1 MKSYFNEVKAMITL
15 KELVQEQIW
24 NDMTDLQII
33 KAYFELNDLES
44 EGIDII
50 SELTKAK
57 INKIKNKYE
66 VAETW
71 VCMLPS
77 KYLYENYSLDIADH
91 LHRLELDYLMNG
103 CELSGKQL
111 KWAKENVPN
120 IKMPECYFQPLIAW
134 LEEKGIEFK

>member
-1 MKSYFNEVKAMITL
+1 MITL
-15 KELVQEQIW
+15 KELIQNQTW
-24 NDMTDLQII
+24 SDATDIQII
-33 KAYFELNDLES
+33 KAYFELNDLETD
-44 EGIDII
+44 GIDII
-50 SELTKAK
+50 SELTKTK

-77 KYLYENYSLDIADH
+77 KYLYENYSLDIADR

-103 CELSGKQL
+103 GELSDKQL
-111 KWAKENVPN
+111 KWAEENVHN

>member
-1 MKSYFNEVKAMITL
+1 MITL
-15 KELVQEQIW
+15 RELVQEQMW
-24 NDMTDLQII
+24 NDVTDLWII

-57 INKIKNKYE
+57 INKIKNRYE
-66 VAETW
+66 TAETW

-77 KYLYENYSLDIADH
+77 KYLYENYSLDIADR

-103 CELSGKQL
+103 GELSDKQL

-120 IKMPECYFQPLIAW
+120 IKMPECYFQPLITW
-134 LEEKGIEFK
+134 LEGKGIKFK

>member
-1 MKSYFNEVKAMITL
+1 MITL
-15 KELVQEQIW
+15 KELVQEQSW
-24 NDMTDLQII
+24 NDATDLQII
-33 KAYFELNDLES
+33 KAYFELNDLEAD
-44 EGIDII
+44 GIDII
-50 SELTKAK
+50 SELTKSK
-57 INKIKNKYE
+57 INKIKNRYA

-77 KYLYENYSLDIADH
+77 KYLYETYSIDTADR

-103 CELSGKQL
+103 CKLSDKQL
-111 KWAKENVPN
+111 KWAKKNVPN

>member
-1 MKSYFNEVKAMITL
+1 MITL
-15 KELVQEQIW
+15 RELVQEQTW
-24 NDMTDLQII
+24 NDMTDIQII

-77 KYLYENYSLDIADH
+77 KYLYENYSLDIADR

-103 CELSGKQL
+103 GELSDKQL

-120 IKMPECYFQPLIAW
+120 IRMPECYFQPLIAW
-134 LEEKGIEFK
+134 LEDREIRFK

>member
-1 MKSYFNEVKAMITL
+1 MITL
-15 KELVQEQIW
+15 RELVQNQIW
-24 NDMTDLQII
+24 NDTTDIQII

-57 INKIKNKYE
+57 INKIKNKYA

-77 KYLYENYSLDIADH
+77 KYLYENYSLDIADR

-103 CELSGKQL
+103 GELSDKQL

-120 IKMPECYFQPLIAW
+120 IKMPECYFQPLITW
-134 LEEKGIEFK
+134 LEKREIRFK

>member
-1 MKSYFNEVKAMITL
+1 MITL
-15 KELVQEQIW
+15 KELVQEQTW
-24 NDMTDLQII
+24 NDMTDIQII

-44 EGIDII
+44 SGIDII

-66 VAETW
+66 TAETW

-77 KYLYENYSLDIADH
+77 KYLYENYSLDIADR

-103 CELSGKQL
+103 GELSDKQL
-111 KWAKENVPN
+111 RWAKENVPS
-120 IKMPECYFQPLIAW
+120 IKMPECYFQPLITW
-134 LEEKGIEFK
+134 LKGKGVKFK

>member
-1 MKSYFNEVKAMITL
+1 MVITL
-15 KELVQEQIW
+15 RELVQEQTW

-33 KAYFELNDLES
+33 KAYFELNDLEAD
-44 EGIDII
+44 GIDII
-50 SELTKAK
+50 SELTKSK
-57 INKIKNKYE
+57 INNIKNRYA

-77 KYLYENYSLDIADH
+77 KYLYENYELDIADR

-103 CELSGKQL
+103 GELSDKQL

-120 IKMPECYFQPLIAW
+120 IRMPECYFQPLIAW
-134 LEEKGIEFK
+134 LEDREIRFKQVK

>member
-1 MKSYFNEVKAMITL
+1 MITL
-15 KELVQEQIW
+15 RELVQEQTW
-24 NDMTDLQII
+24 NDMTDIQII

-77 KYLYENYSLDIADH
+77 KYLYENYSLDIADR

-103 CELSGKQL
+103 GELSDKQL

-120 IKMPECYFQPLIAW
+120 IRMPECYFQPLIAW
-134 LEEKGIEFK
+134 LEDREIRFN

>member
-1 MKSYFNEVKAMITL
+1 MVITL
-15 KELVQEQIW
+15 RELVQEQTW

-33 KAYFELNDLES
+33 KAYFELNDLEAD
-44 EGIDII
+44 GIDII
-50 SELTKAK
+50 SELTKSK
-57 INKIKNKYE
+57 INNIKNRYA

-77 KYLYENYSLDIADH
+77 KYLYENYELDIADR

-103 CELSGKQL
+103 GELSDKQL

-120 IKMPECYFQPLIAW
+120 IRMPECYFQPLIAW
-134 LEEKGIEFK
+134 LEDREIRFN

>member
-1 MKSYFNEVKAMITL
+1 MVITL
-15 KELVQEQIW
+15 RELVQEQTW

-33 KAYFELNDLES
+33 KAYFELNDLEAD
-44 EGIDII
+44 GIDII
-50 SELTKAK
+50 SELTKSK
-57 INKIKNKYE
+57 INNIKNRYA

-77 KYLYENYSLDIADH
+77 KYLYENYELDIADR

-103 CELSGKQL
+103 GELSDKQL

-120 IKMPECYFQPLIAW
+120 IRMPECYFQPLIAW
-134 LEEKGIEFK
+134 LEDREIRFK

>member
-1 MKSYFNEVKAMITL
+1 MITL
-15 KELVQEQIW
+15 KQLVQEQSW
-24 NDMTDLQII
+24 NDATDLQII

-44 EGIDII
+44 DGIDII

-57 INKIKNKYE
+57 INKIRNKYE

-77 KYLYENYSLDIADH
+77 KYLYETYSLDIADR

-103 CELSGKQL
+103 CELSDKQF
-111 KWAKENVPN
+111 KWAKKNVPN

>member
-1 MKSYFNEVKAMITL
+1 MITL
-15 KELVQEQIW
+15 KQLVQEQSW
-24 NDMTDLQII
+24 NDATDLQII

-44 EGIDII
+44 DGIDII

-57 INKIKNKYE
+57 INKIRNKYE
-66 VAETW
+66 VAEIW

-77 KYLYENYSLDIADH
+77 KYLYETYSLDIADR

-103 CELSGKQL
+103 CELSDKQF
-111 KWAKENVPN
+111 KWAKKNVPN

-134 LEEKGIEFK
+134 LEEKGIKFK

>member
-1 MKSYFNEVKAMITL
+1 MITL
-15 KELVQEQIW
+15 RELVQEQTC
-24 NDMTDLQII
+24 NDMTDIQII

-77 KYLYENYSLDIADH
+77 KYLYENYSLDIADR

-103 CELSGKQL
+103 GELSDKQL

-134 LEEKGIEFK
+134 LEEREIRFKQVK

>member
-1 MKSYFNEVKAMITL
+1 MITL
-15 KELVQEQIW
+15 KELVQEQSW
-24 NDMTDLQII
+24 NDATDLQII
-33 KAYFELNDLES
+33 KAYFELNDLEAD
-44 EGIDII
+44 GIDII

-57 INKIKNKYE
+57 INKIRNKYE
-66 VAETW
+66 IAETW

-77 KYLYENYSLDIADH
+77 KYLYENYSLDIADR

-103 CELSGKQL
+103 CELSDKQL

-120 IKMPECYFQPLIAW
+120 IKMPKCYFNPLIVW

>member
-1 MKSYFNEVKAMITL
+1 MITL
-15 KELVQEQIW
+15 RELVQEQTW
-24 NDMTDLQII
+24 NDMTDIQII

-77 KYLYENYSLDIADH
+77 KYLYENYSLDIADR

-103 CELSGKQL
+103 GELSDKQL

-134 LEEKGIEFK
+134 LEEREIRFKQVK

>member
-1 MKSYFNEVKAMITL
+1 MITL
-15 KELVQEQIW
+15 RELVQEQTW
-24 NDMTDLQII
+24 NDMTDIQII

-44 EGIDII
+44 NGIDII
-50 SELTKAK
+50 SELTKSK
-57 INKIKNKYE
+57 INKIKNRYA

-77 KYLYENYSLDIADH
+77 KYLYENYELDVADR

-103 CELSGKQL
+103 GELSDKQL

-120 IKMPECYFQPLIAW
+120 IRMPECYFQPLIAW
-134 LEEKGIEFK
+134 LEDREIRFK

>member
-1 MKSYFNEVKAMITL
+1 MITL
-15 KELVQEQIW
+15 KELVQNQTW
-24 NDMTDLQII
+24 NDATDIQVI

-44 EGIDII
+44 DGIDII

-66 VAETW
+66 TAETW

-77 KYLYENYSLDIADH
+77 KYLYENYELDVADR

-103 CELSGKQL
+103 GKLSDKQL
-111 KWAKENVPN
+111 KWAKENIPN

-134 LEEKGIEFK
+134 LEGKGIKFK

>member
-1 MKSYFNEVKAMITL
+1 MVITL
-15 KELVQEQIW
+15 RELVQEQTW

-33 KAYFELNDLES
+33 KAYFELNDLEAD
-44 EGIDII
+44 GIDII
-50 SELTKAK
+50 SELTKSK
-57 INKIKNKYE
+57 INNIKNRYA

-77 KYLYENYSLDIADH
+77 KYLYENYELDIADH

-103 CELSGKQL
+103 GELSDKQL

-120 IKMPECYFQPLIAW
+120 IRMPECYFQPLIAW
-134 LEEKGIEFK
+134 LEDREIRFK

>member
-1 MKSYFNEVKAMITL
+1 MITL
-15 KELVQEQIW
+15 KELVQNQTW
-24 NDMTDLQII
+24 NDATDIQII

-44 EGIDII
+44 EGIDMI
-50 SELTKAK
+50 SELTKSK

-77 KYLYENYSLDIADH
+77 KYLYETYSLDIADR

-103 CELSGKQL
+103 CELSDKQL

-120 IKMPECYFQPLIAW
+120 IKLPECYFQPLVRW
-134 LEEKGIEFK
+134 LEEREISFKKEK

>member
-1 MKSYFNEVKAMITL
+1 MITL
-15 KELVQEQIW
+15 KELVQEQTW
-24 NDMTDLQII
+24 NNMTDIQII

-44 EGIDII
+44 SGIDII
-50 SELTKAK
+50 SELTKSK

-66 VAETW
+66 TAKTW

-77 KYLYENYSLDIADH
+77 KYLYENYSLDIADR

-103 CELSGKQL
+103 GELSDKQL
-111 KWAKENVPN
+111 RWAKENVPS

-134 LEEKGIEFK
+134 LEKREIRFK

>member
-1 MKSYFNEVKAMITL
+1 MITL
-15 KELVQEQIW
+15 KELVQNQAW
-24 NDMTDLQII
+24 NDATDLQII
-33 KAYFELNDLES
+33 KAYFELNDLEAD
-44 EGIDII
+44 GIDII
-50 SELTKAK
+50 SELTKSK
-57 INKIKNKYE
+57 INKIKNRYA

-77 KYLYENYSLDIADH
+77 KYLYENYSLDIADR

-103 CELSGKQL
+103 GELSDKQL
-111 KWAKENVPN
+111 KWAEENVHN

>member
-1 MKSYFNEVKAMITL
+1 MITL
-15 KELVQEQIW
+15 KELIQNQTW
-24 NDMTDLQII
+24 SDATDIQII
-33 KAYFELNDLES
+33 KAYFELNDLEAD
-44 EGIDII
+44 GIDII
-50 SELTKAK
+50 SELTKSK
-57 INKIKNKYE
+57 INKIKNRYA

-77 KYLYENYSLDIADH
+77 KYLYENYSLDIADR

-103 CELSGKQL
+103 GELSDKQL
-111 KWAKENVPN
+111 KWAEENVHN